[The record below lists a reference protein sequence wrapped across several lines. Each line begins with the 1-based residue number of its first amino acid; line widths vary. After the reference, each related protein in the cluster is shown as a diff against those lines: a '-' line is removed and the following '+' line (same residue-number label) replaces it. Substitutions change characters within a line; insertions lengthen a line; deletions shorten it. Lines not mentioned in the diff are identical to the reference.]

1 MQEMLL
7 LAMFISALDSNL
19 VKVSIDV
26 DLDYFPFAMDE
37 VLF

>member
-7 LAMFISALDSNL
+7 LAMFISALDINL
-19 VKVSIDV
+19 VKDSINV
-26 DLDYFPFAMDE
+26 DLDYCPFAMDE

>member
-1 MQEMLL
+1 MLL

-19 VKVSIDV
+19 VKVSLDV

>member
-1 MQEMLL
+1 MLL
-7 LAMFISALDSNL
+7 LAIFVSILDSNFT
-19 VKVSIDV
+19 KVSIDV